1 MTGQSNDS
9 DIQPG
14 PNSEWKQRPEE
25 NHPSSNLPFHENQ
38 RRRHGKNSG
47 WVVGAILIL
56 AGGLLLLQNFTNFSF
71 NNWWALFIL
80 IPSFTSFADAWNHY
94 QEEKRLTQRAR
105 NSLIGGVIF
114 LFIALYFL
122 FNLSLGSYWPYL
134 LILGG
139 VIILLNALLPES

>member
-9 DIQPG
+9 NIQPDTDSKW
-14 PNSEWKQRPEE
+14 NQKPEE
-25 NHPSSNLPFHENQ
+25 NHPSPTPPFQEYQ

-71 NNWWALFIL
+71 HNWWALFIL
-80 IPSFTSFADAWNHY
+80 IPSFTSFAEAWNHY
-94 QEEKRLTQRAR
+94 QEESRLTHRAR
-105 NSLIGGVIF
+105 NSLIGGFIF
-114 LFIALYFL
+114 FFIALYFL
-122 FNLSLGSYWPYL
+122 FNLSIGSYWPYF

-139 VIILLNALLPES
+139 VVILLNALLPE